1 MTVSQVCADLI
12 EQAHRDRIPLPPA
25 CAVEMALE
33 VTEREADMW
42 RMATDC
48 MGWWMDQHDA

>member
-48 MGWWMDQHDA
+48 MGWWMDRHDA